1 MSTLDNCLYY
11 PNLSATSNAAS
22 FAWKLDSNC
31 EYPCSRVHAN
41 TGCGIIYHMRK
52 GLRRWNRP
60 HVLLY
65 SSSVNDGTVYQ
76 TARNNLRSA
85 RTSIFFSRRPRDP
98 GGKLT
103 ASRGS
108 RIERTETTPIQR
120 AGTSASLRTAS
131 CAPFYRFTKNSFKVR
146 LSQMVKLMIMSGPR
160 PQGVISSGE
169 R

>member
-31 EYPCSRVHAN
+31 EYPSSRVHAN

-108 RIERTETTPIQR
+108 RIERTETTR
-120 AGTSASLRTAS
+120 YRGL
-131 CAPFYRFTKNSFKVR
+131 APVRHFGQLLVYRFTGLRKIRSRYDSHKW
-146 LSQMVKLMIMSGPR
+146 
-160 PQGVISSGE
+160 
-169 R
+169 